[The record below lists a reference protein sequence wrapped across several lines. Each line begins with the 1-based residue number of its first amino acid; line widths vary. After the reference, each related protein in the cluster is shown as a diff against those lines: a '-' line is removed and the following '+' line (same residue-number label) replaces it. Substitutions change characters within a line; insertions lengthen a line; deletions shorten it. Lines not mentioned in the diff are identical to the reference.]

1 MKDIINSFKAHL
13 YERTSSPLIGAF
25 IFYWLIFNYK
35 MLIILF
41 DDKLKSSEKF
51 TNIDTIYQNDLF
63 FDIPLN
69 GVIYPIIA
77 TLLYLLV
84 FPWISNLIFEGWT
97 YHQNNLKKIGNK
109 KVLTYKEY
117 GDLQRRFT
125 EVELSFDDTFS
136 KKDNEINQLKSLLTE
151 KDELILN
158 LKEQNTSYNETIN
171 TNKKILSDGENH
183 LKEKEKLNSQINKLK
198 EENQSLKEIHKKYP
212 DVQIEG
218 LEKIEIDILKKIGD
232 SLYFDINRLK
242 SQFNLHKIKAD
253 LIKDKLINENYIEK
267 YPGRIQD
274 YRLTEKSKKILLE
287 NSLI

>member
-35 MLIILF
+35 MVVVLF

-63 FDIPLN
+63 FNIPLN

-97 YHQNNLKKIGNK
+97 YHQNNLKSIGNK

-125 EVELSFDDTFS
+125 ELELSFDDTFS
-136 KKDNEINQLKSLLTE
+136 KKDNEITSLKSLLSKKE
-151 KDELILN
+151 SLILEQKKLIESN
-158 LKEQNTSYNETIN
+158 KDKE
-171 TNKKILSDGENH
+171 IL
-183 LKEKEKLNSQINKLK
+183 LQQTLIEKEKYLKEINELKLKITPDIKPSQKKHDNEDEKLINQILIDVSNTNNYNILDLKDDYKLHKIRAEQIINKLF
-198 EENQSLKEIHKKYP
+198 ELEYVQQLPHYADGYISITKKAEQYLL
-212 DVQIEG
+212 D
-218 LEKIEIDILKKIGD
+218 
-232 SLYFDINRLK
+232 N
-242 SQFNLHKIKAD
+242 H
-253 LIKDKLINENYIEK
+253 LI
-267 YPGRIQD
+267 
-274 YRLTEKSKKILLE
+274 
-287 NSLI
+287 